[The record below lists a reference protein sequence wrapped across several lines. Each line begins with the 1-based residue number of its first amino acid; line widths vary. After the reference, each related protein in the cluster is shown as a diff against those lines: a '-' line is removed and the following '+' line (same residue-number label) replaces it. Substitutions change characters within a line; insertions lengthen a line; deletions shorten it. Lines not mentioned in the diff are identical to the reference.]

1 MFRRLYRVRKAAL
14 RGKEVSMPAE
24 VPMKAGDTVIALY
37 DGGFVLYVPKGTIV
51 NEELLIKAIRLVK

>member
-24 VPMKAGDTVIALY
+24 VPIKAGDTVI
-37 DGGFVLYVPKGTIV
+37 VLYVPKGTIV